1 MIIPNYYR
9 IFASKQFIMVKVSVI
24 LPVYNVAPYL
34 DETFE
39 SLLNQTLQEIEIIA
53 VNDGSTDN
61 SQDYINK
68 YAALDSRIKS
78 YYQNNQG
85 LSGARNTGMKHCK
98 GEFVYF
104 MDADDVIDI
113 NALELCYN
121 YAKQHDAD
129 VCLFDAEI
137 FYEKKAK
144 IIPWDYNRS
153 LTLEENHKYNGET
166 LFSFLIDKQKHRAVV
181 WLQFTKWEYLKSLN
195 LYFYK
200 GIIHEDELFTPQLF
214 LKTDNIYYLNKCLLK
229 HRVRK
234 SSIVGRGYSKR
245 NLNCYLTV
253 IDELFKFQDSP
264 IIRKFA
270 KYTLSKVFYTGHQ
283 IPFRD
288 KFPVFWRAC
297 KSGYLKYIGLKPAL
311 VFWFKKKH

>member
-24 LPVYNVAPYL
+24 LPIYNVAPYL

-121 YAKQHDAD
+121 YAKRHNAD
-129 VCLFDAEI
+129 LCLFDAEI
-137 FYEKKAK
+137 FYEQDANK
-144 IIPWDYNRS
+144 IPWDYKRS
-153 LTLEENHKYNGET
+153 LILEENHKYNGEL
-166 LFSFLIDKQKHRAVV
+166 LFSYLIDKQKHRAVV
-181 WLQFTKWEYLKSLN
+181 WLQFTKWKFLKSIN

-214 LKTDNIYYLNKCLLK
+214 LQTENIYYMNKCLLK

-234 SSIVGRGYSKR
+234 SSIVGSGYSKR
-245 NLNCYLTV
+245 NLDCYLTV

-311 VFWFKKKH
+311 VFWFKRKH

>member
-121 YAKQHDAD
+121 YAKRHNAD
-129 VCLFDAEI
+129 LCLFDAEI
-137 FYEKKAK
+137 FYEQDANK
-144 IIPWDYNRS
+144 IPWDYKRS
-153 LTLEENHKYNGET
+153 LILEENHKYNGEL
-166 LFSFLIDKQKHRAVV
+166 LFSYLIDKQKHRAVV
-181 WLQFTKWEYLKSLN
+181 WLQFTKWKFLKSIN

-214 LKTDNIYYLNKCLLK
+214 LQTENIYYMNKCLLK

-234 SSIVGRGYSKR
+234 SSIVGSGYSKR
-245 NLNCYLTV
+245 NLDCYLTV